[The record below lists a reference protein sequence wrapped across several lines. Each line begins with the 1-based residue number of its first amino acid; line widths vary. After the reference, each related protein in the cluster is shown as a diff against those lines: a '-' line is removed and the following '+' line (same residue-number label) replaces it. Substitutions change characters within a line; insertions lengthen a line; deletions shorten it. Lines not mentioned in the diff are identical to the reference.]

1 MEYFSHSWLP
11 FMYQYGLGGLLF
23 IAGIMIT
30 IRSGSLNPNKI
41 SHWRWFWALIFG
53 LVWYMCIHAS
63 LTLSALG
70 SVIFA
75 FILMGSVIIVSIFG
89 AFQVINK
96 KRIK

>member
-30 IRSGSLNPNKI
+30 IRSGSLNLNKT
-41 SHWRWFWALIFG
+41 SHWRWFWTLIFG
-53 LVWYMCIHAS
+53 LAWYMCIHAS
-63 LTLSALG
+63 LNLAGLG
-70 SVIFA
+70 LVNFA
-75 FILMGSVIIVSIFG
+75 FTLMGSVIIVSIFG
-89 AFQVINK
+89 AFQVINR

>member
-23 IAGIMIT
+23 IAGIIIT
-30 IRSGSLNPNKI
+30 IRSGSLNLNKT
-41 SHWRWFWALIFG
+41 SHWRWFWTLMFG
-53 LVWYMCIHAS
+53 LAWYMCIHAS
-63 LTLSALG
+63 LNLAGLG
-70 SVIFA
+70 LVNFA

-89 AFQVINK
+89 ALQVINR